1 MPYKRT
7 PKKKGSDGDAAD
19 AKEENPDLNPLEAMD
34 RVTFMFKHLS
44 ENLEN
49 PSLSGAWIK
58 PGTFFW

>member
-34 RVTFMFKHLS
+34 RVTFVYNHLV
-44 ENLEN
+44 EN
-49 PSLSGAWIK
+49 PSLSGA
-58 PGTFFW
+58 